1 MKNECQNCINFDNE
15 KHKNHPATK
24 HAGICKKW
32 VEITFLTDNCNQFL
46 SKENPENLEP
56 IKLIKNENS
65 TPVQTALFFPL

>member
-32 VEITFLTDNCNQFL
+32 CEIMFLKDSCNQFL

-56 IKLIKNENS
+56 LKPLQNENS
-65 TPVQTALFFPL
+65 IPVQTALFFPL